1 MTLTDDCP
9 KRRSQFLTRGSLFK
23 NHVAKVYVLDR
34 IRHGTALEILS
45 RASAACRF
53 ESPHTVVSEH
63 QWREYF
69 GLPVMSLSAVA
80 NYYGLNVSELE
91 PHIRKKNTYA
101 GGLFESGMLVLR
113 DAALESARLMGHTV
127 GIQQGFVLLPP
138 RAVLNLCL
146 YLRPVPAVAATV
158 NAFWDYVLAEKLHES
173 TPADGHYTSSQ
184 HVEIECSRIE
194 EQRLIECLAFAK
206 ERKLYPYI
214 QHFGRQTCSEAW
226 ARLFT
231 YEGEFPPPRGS
242 FYVERQD
249 WFDRV
254 SHISLWR

>member
-1 MTLTDDCP
+1 MSHRDDCP
-9 KRRSQFLTRGSLFK
+9 AGRSQHLTRGVFFK

-34 IRHGTALEILS
+34 IKHGTALEILS
-45 RASAACRF
+45 RAATACRF
-53 ESPHTVVSEH
+53 ESPNTAVLEYH
-63 QWREYF
+63 WREYF
-69 GLPVMSLSAVA
+69 GLPVMSLNTAA
-80 NYYGLNVSELE
+80 NYYSLNVSEIE
-91 PHIRKKNTYA
+91 HHVRRKNTYA

-113 DAALESARLMGHTV
+113 GAALESAREMGHTAE
-127 GIQQGFVLLPP
+127 IQQGCVLLPP
-138 RAVLNLCL
+138 RAVLSLCL
-146 YLRPVPAVAATV
+146 SLRPVPAVAAPV

-173 TPADGHYTSSQ
+173 TSADWYYTSSQ
-184 HVEIECSRIE
+184 HVEIECERIQ
-194 EQRLIECLAFAK
+194 EQKLLECLASAK

-214 QHFGRQTCSEAW
+214 QHFGHQNCFEAW
-226 ARLFT
+226 TRLFT

>member
-1 MTLTDDCP
+1 MLGGHISSFQP
-9 KRRSQFLTRGSLFK
+9 KAC
-23 NHVAKVYVLDR
+23 NHYSYVS
-34 IRHGTALEILS
+34 IL
-45 RASAACRF
+45 
-53 ESPHTVVSEH
+53 P
-63 QWREYF
+63 Y
-69 GLPVMSLSAVA
+69 
-80 NYYGLNVSELE
+80 LE
-91 PHIRKKNTYA
+91 PGLKTTMAKRGRLYLYGTYA

-113 DAALESARLMGHTV
+113 GAALESARVMGHTA

-138 RAVLNLCL
+138 RAVLHLCL

-173 TPADGHYTSSQ
+173 TPADWHYTSSQ
-184 HVEIECSRIE
+184 HVEIECNRIQ
-194 EQRLIECLAFAK
+194 EQRLLECLASAK

-214 QHFGRQTCSEAW
+214 QHFGRQTCFEAW

>member
-1 MTLTDDCP
+1 MSHIDDCP
-9 KRRSQFLTRGSLFK
+9 AGRSQHLTRGVFFK

-34 IRHGTALEILS
+34 IKHGTALEILS
-45 RASAACRF
+45 RASVACRF
-53 ESPHTVVSEH
+53 ESPDTAVSEH

-69 GLPVMSLSAVA
+69 GLPVMSLSAAA
-80 NYYGLNVSELE
+80 NYYGLKVSELE

-113 DAALESARLMGHTV
+113 GAALESAREMGHTA

-158 NAFWDYVLAEKLHES
+158 NAFWDYVVAQKLHKS
-173 TPADGHYTSSQ
+173 TSADWYYTSSQ
-184 HVEIECSRIE
+184 HVEIECDRIE
-194 EQRLIECLAFAK
+194 EERLSECLVQAK

-214 QHFGRQTCSEAW
+214 QHFGRQTCFEAW
-226 ARLFT
+226 ARLFS

>member
-1 MTLTDDCP
+1 
-9 KRRSQFLTRGSLFK
+9 
-23 NHVAKVYVLDR
+23 
-34 IRHGTALEILS
+34 
-45 RASAACRF
+45 
-53 ESPHTVVSEH
+53 
-63 QWREYF
+63 
-69 GLPVMSLSAVA
+69 MSLTAAA

-91 PHIRKKNTYA
+91 HHIRKKNTYA

-113 DAALESARLMGHTV
+113 GAALESAREMGNTA

-146 YLRPVPAVAATV
+146 CLRPVPAVAATV
-158 NAFWDYVLAEKLHES
+158 NAFWDYVLAQKLHES
-173 TPADGHYTSSQ
+173 TPADWHYTSSQ
-184 HVEIECSRIE
+184 HVEIECERIE
-194 EQRLIECLAFAK
+194 EQRLLECLTEAK

-214 QHFGRQTCSEAW
+214 QHFGRQTCFEAW

>member
-1 MTLTDDCP
+1 
-9 KRRSQFLTRGSLFK
+9 
-23 NHVAKVYVLDR
+23 
-34 IRHGTALEILS
+34 
-45 RASAACRF
+45 
-53 ESPHTVVSEH
+53 
-63 QWREYF
+63 
-69 GLPVMSLSAVA
+69 MSLSAAA
-80 NYYGLNVSELE
+80 NYYDLNVSEIE
-91 PHIRKKNTYA
+91 HHIRKKNTYA

-113 DAALESARLMGHTV
+113 GAALESARVMGHTA

-138 RAVLNLCL
+138 RAVLHLCL

-158 NAFWDYVLAEKLHES
+158 NAFWDYVVAQKLHES
-173 TPADGHYTSSQ
+173 TPADWHYTSNQ
-184 HVEIECSRIE
+184 HVEIECNRIQ
-194 EQRLIECLAFAK
+194 EQRLLECLASAK

-214 QHFGRQTCSEAW
+214 QHFGRQTCFEAW

-242 FYVERQD
+242 FYVERQN

>member
-1 MTLTDDCP
+1 MSYTDDCP
-9 KRRSQFLTRGSLFK
+9 AGRSQHLTRGVFFK
-23 NHVAKVYVLDR
+23 NHVAKVYVFDR

-53 ESPHTVVSEH
+53 ESPTTAVSEH

-69 GLPVMSLSAVA
+69 GLPVMSLSAAA

-91 PHIRKKNTYA
+91 HHIRRKITYA

-113 DAALESARLMGHTV
+113 GAALESARLMGHTA

-146 YLRPVPAVAATV
+146 YLRAVLAVAATV
-158 NAFWDYVLAEKLHES
+158 NAFWDYVVAEKLHES
-173 TPADGHYTSSQ
+173 TSADWYYTSSQ
-184 HVEIECSRIE
+184 HVEIECDQIE
-194 EQRLIECLAFAK
+194 EQRLLECLAEAK

-214 QHFGRQTCSEAW
+214 QHFGRQTCFEAW

-254 SHISLWR
+254 SHISL